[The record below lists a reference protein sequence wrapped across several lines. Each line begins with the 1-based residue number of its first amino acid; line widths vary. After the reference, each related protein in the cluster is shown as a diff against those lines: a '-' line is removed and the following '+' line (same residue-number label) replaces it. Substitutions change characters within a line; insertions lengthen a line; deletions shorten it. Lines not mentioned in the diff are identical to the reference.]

1 MAYTTDA
8 IQKCNTDRACK
19 TFGSKS
25 PKVNST
31 KRIYLKF
38 GPCHDIMISFRY
50 FSPIPSVFLD
60 VK

>member
-1 MAYTTDA
+1 MFCIGQSITYIGLMLEAYTKDA

-38 GPCHDIMISFRY
+38 GPCQWLR
-50 FSPIPSVFLD
+50 
-60 VK
+60 